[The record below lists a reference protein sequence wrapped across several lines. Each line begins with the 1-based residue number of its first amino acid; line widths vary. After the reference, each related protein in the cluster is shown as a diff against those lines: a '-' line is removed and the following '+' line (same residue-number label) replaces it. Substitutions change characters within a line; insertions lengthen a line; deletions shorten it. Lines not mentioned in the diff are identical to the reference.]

1 MGILVS
7 VALCTRN
14 GADFIEQQ
22 LLSILKQTRRPDEIV
37 VSDDASTDATLA
49 IVTRVTASHPSVR
62 VIVLANPLAL
72 GISANFESA
81 IRATSGDLVVLS
93 DQDDVWRSHRLDR
106 IVSEFESRPDLDLVF
121 TNAYL
126 VNSSGGDL
134 GHSLFDAL
142 EISEDALA
150 EVHAGRAF
158 PLLLKRNLV
167 TGATVAFRRSLLE
180 PALPIPAPWLHDEW
194 LAIIASVVGRVDAIE
209 DRTIDYR
216 QHGSNEIGVRRAT
229 IAVKVRR
236 VFEPRGDRNQQLSQR
251 FSALVH
257 RMESLGSLPQPEDLQ
272 HARTKATMERD
283 RARLPNAR
291 LRRLSSVLKYGRRG
305 WYAAYSSQGRLDMV
319 RDLLQSH

>member
-7 VALCTRN
+7 IALCTRN

-22 LLSILKQTRRPDEIV
+22 LLSILTQTRRPDEIV

-121 TNAYL
+121 TNAHL

-142 EISEDALA
+142 EISENALA

-180 PALPIPAPWLHDEW
+180 PAFPIPAPWLHDEW

-305 WYAAYSSQGRLDMV
+305 WYATYSSQGRLDMV